1 MEQFKVCLWLHS
13 GEYLEKHFAT
23 EADARKVMESMWMVP
38 QVCKVHLCLVRV
50 LEARGPRQQ
59 ELAPDWNKGW
69 TKIPPQN
76 SDK

>member
-50 LEARGPRQQ
+50 LEGRAATGARPGLEQR
-59 ELAPDWNKGW
+59 L
-69 TKIPPQN
+69 
-76 SDK
+76 DKDPAAKFR